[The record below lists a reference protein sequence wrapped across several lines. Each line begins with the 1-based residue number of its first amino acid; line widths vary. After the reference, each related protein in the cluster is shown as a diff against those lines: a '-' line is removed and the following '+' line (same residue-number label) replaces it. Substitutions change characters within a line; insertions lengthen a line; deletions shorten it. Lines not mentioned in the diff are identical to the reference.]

1 MRQYLRYWQ
10 PTYAFNL
17 TSVARNVKQ
26 DSDAI
31 VLGLMIVSGAS
42 IQSLSRS
49 IRAFPDCVLDR

>member
-10 PTYAFNL
+10 PTYAFYF
-17 TSVARNVKQ
+17 TSVTRNVKQ

-42 IQSLSRS
+42 IQ
-49 IRAFPDCVLDR
+49 A